1 MDSTSLSHLAHRC
14 DIDRRNITKMKS
26 ADPGRR
32 QGGARQGREGFGSQQ
47 PAAAARPA
55 AARPPAAST
64 SSSSSSSRNS
74 RNSSSSSSSRPGS
87 CNRFALNRI
96 QKGRQA
102 SGSMFLEVVPSF
114 SSMVFRCGEGY
125 VVEACST
132 SSSSTTSSSSRKQ
145 EEKVA
150 KIIFFYGFQKL
161 H

>member
-1 MDSTSLSHLAHRC
+1 MTQLRITVGFNTENTSKGYPQICHFNGVFHYPP
-14 DIDRRNITKMKS
+14 TP
-26 ADPGRR
+26 ADGKGERVR
-32 QGGARQGREGFGSQQ
+32 AERVLE
-47 PAAAARPA
+47 
-55 AARPPAAST
+55 T
-64 SSSSSSSRNS
+64 
-74 RNSSSSSSSRPGS
+74 SSSSRPGS

-102 SGSMFLEVVPSF
+102 SGQHVLEVVPSF
-114 SSMVFRCGEGY
+114 SSMVFRCGEKY

-132 SSSSTTSSSSRKQ
+132 SSSSTSSSSSSSSRKQ